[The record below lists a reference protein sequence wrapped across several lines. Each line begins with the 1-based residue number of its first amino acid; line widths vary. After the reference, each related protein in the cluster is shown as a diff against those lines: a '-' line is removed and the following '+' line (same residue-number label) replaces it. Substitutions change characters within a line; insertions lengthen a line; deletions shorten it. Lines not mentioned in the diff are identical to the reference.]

1 MKSTKRPRVL
11 LADDHAL
18 LLDAFANLL
27 KPECDVVGTVCDG
40 RALLAAAEQL
50 RPDIIILD
58 IGMPLLNGLDA
69 ARQLKTAQPDV
80 KLIFLTMN
88 EDPALATEAFRA
100 GACGYLLKTSGASE
114 LKKAIEAAME
124 GRSYVTSLMT
134 QDLVKTFISGLQETE
149 NAVKTITPRQ
159 REVLQLLAEGHTM
172 KQAAGILG
180 VTPRTIAFHKYQI
193 MEQFQLKSNM
203 ELFQFAI
210 QQGVIQSPQAL

>member
-1 MKSTKRPRVL
+1 MKMTKRPRVL
-11 LADDHAL
+11 LADDHAM

-27 KPECDVVGTVCDG
+27 EPECDVVGTVCDG

-69 ARQLKTAQPDV
+69 ARQLKKAMPDV

-114 LKKAIEAAME
+114 LLKAIDEVTK
-124 GRSYVTSLMT
+124 GRRYITPRIT
-134 QDLVKTFISGLQETE
+134 QDLVEVLMLGQMETQ
-149 NAVKTITPRQ
+149 NAKLTPRQ

-172 KQAAGILG
+172 KEAGCILG
-180 VTPRTIAFHKYQI
+180 VTARTIAFHKYRI
-193 MEQFQLKSNM
+193 MKQFRLKSNS
-203 ELFQFAI
+203 EVVQLAI
-210 QQGVIQSPQAL
+210 RQGIIQSPQAP